1 MMRDCDDGSA
11 GSEHLSEHAKD
22 GTPLSIPDVLPRL
35 PSARAANVAVSQQPN
50 LAAGVER
57 VETSRGR
64 WVGSVTAVD
73 HGELGNRRLLSPTTR
88 LRREQWPRRSHGI
101 ALLCVGGTRLAL
113 MMMMS

>member
-22 GTPLSIPDVLPRL
+22 GTPSRSLTS
-35 PSARAANVAVSQQPN
+35 SRACRAQEPQTSLGQQPN